1 MKGVVGLNQ
10 KVSNSY
16 IIILGLMLFSLFFG
30 AGNLIFPIMMGQEAG
45 INVWEATAGFVI
57 TGVGLPL
64 LAVIALGYSGKS
76 DLQSLASRVH
86 PMFGLIFSIVLYLAI
101 GPLFA
106 IPRAGSV
113 SFEIGIRPLLP
124 ESWSTMGLFV
134 FSIFFFGVAASFSL
148 NSSKIVDIVGKYL
161 TPIKITFILLL
172 IVVAIFN
179 PLGSFQEPIERYT
192 ENSFFNGFSEGY
204 LTMDVLAAFVF
215 GIIVINAL
223 RSKGVESGKVIMV
236 STMKAGLIA
245 AVLLAFFYS
254 AMAYMGAS
262 SVAELG
268 ILNNGG
274 SVLSGI
280 ANVYFGSFGGIILS
294 GVMIVACL
302 TTSVGLISSCATYFN
317 ETFPKISY
325 RSYVIIFAVFSAA
338 VANFG
343 LSQLIAISVPVLT
356 AIYPLAIVLLILTFF
371 HNAINGKKEVYQM
384 SMLFTFIVSVFDG
397 LNAAGFGVK
406 PVDQLFTSILPLY
419 EVGLGWILPA
429 FIGVILGII
438 IGLFKRGSKKKE
450 EEQFI

>member
-1 MKGVVGLNQ
+1 
-10 KVSNSY
+10 
-16 IIILGLMLFSLFFG
+16 MLFSLFFG

>member
-1 MKGVVGLNQ
+1 MNQ

-45 INVWEATAGFVI
+45 INVWKATAGFVI

-419 EVGLGWILPA
+419 EVGLGWIIPA